1 MLCYKYL
8 VIRYLSKW
16 MHSLQ
21 IVPLIVFVSASS
33 AMYNVG
39 GGRHQFDLSEFSV
52 GDTKGGNNN
61 VVNTE
66 FEVPSFNSLFNFPN
80 VNVYTQNSLNNN
92 QER

>member
-21 IVPLIVFVSASS
+21 IVPLIVFLSASS
-33 AMYNVG
+33 AMYNI
-39 GGRHQFDLSEFSV
+39 GGRQFDLSEFSV